1 MDGQVV
7 QRQTAKD
14 IFSLFICFCQPQWV
28 EEVWFSSSDGGC

>member
-14 IFSLFICFCQPQWV
+14 IFSLFICFCQPQ
-28 EEVWFSSSDGGC
+28 GGLGGRGLVLFF